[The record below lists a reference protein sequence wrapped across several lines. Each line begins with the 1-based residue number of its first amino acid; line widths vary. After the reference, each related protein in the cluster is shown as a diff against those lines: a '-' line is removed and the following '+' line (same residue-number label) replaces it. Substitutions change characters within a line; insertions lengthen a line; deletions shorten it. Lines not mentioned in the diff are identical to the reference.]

1 MTKKPNGQ
9 YNVAEPGSLSVRIAS
24 RQRRRMFSGFVE
36 KCHVRDTDTVLD
48 VGVTSDQTYESSNY
62 VESWL
67 PNKSRLTAVGVDDAE
82 FLETLYPGLKFARA
96 NGLALPFEQ
105 KSFDVVHSSAVLEH
119 VGSFG
124 NQVKLIQEC
133 ARVTRRSFFLTTPNR
148 FYPVEFHT
156 VLPFVHWLPKPWFR
170 HILRMSGYSFFALE
184 ENLNLMSIS
193 EVHKAASL
201 ALPPTDFNFKVV
213 TVKLLGLASNILLY
227 GERVDDKCLK

>member
-1 MTKKPNGQ
+1 
-9 YNVAEPGSLSVRIAS
+9 VRIAT
-24 RQRRRMFSGFVE
+24 RQRRLMFSKFME
-36 KCHVRDTDTVLD
+36 ECRVRDADTVLD

-67 PNKSRLTAVGVDDAE
+67 PNKSLITAVGVDDAE
-82 FLETLYPGLKFARA
+82 FLETLYPGLKYVRA

-105 KSFDVVHSSAVLEH
+105 KSLDVVHSSAVLEH

-124 NQVKLIQEC
+124 NQVKFIKEC

-156 VLPFVHWLPKPWFR
+156 VLPLVHWCPKPWFR
-170 HILRMSGYSFFALE
+170 YVLRMIGYSFFALE

-201 ALPPTDFNFKVV
+201 ALPPTEFNFKVA

-227 GERVDDKCLK
+227 GERVEENA